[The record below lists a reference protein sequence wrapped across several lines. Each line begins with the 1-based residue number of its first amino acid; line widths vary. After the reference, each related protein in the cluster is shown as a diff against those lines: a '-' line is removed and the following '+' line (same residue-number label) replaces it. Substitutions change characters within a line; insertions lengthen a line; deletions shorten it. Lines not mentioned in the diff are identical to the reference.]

1 MARRIRSYHRNSSW
15 KFRSTP
21 YPLPS
26 YQRPISAEGSSKK
39 TSFTLERKDWKGAT
53 CPVCMEFPHNAVLLL
68 CSSHDKGCRPYMCA
82 TSCRFSNCLEQ
93 FKKAYAKT
101 TSLVESRIHDLPAW
115 KKCEVV
121 ELACPLCRGQVKGWT
136 VVEPARKYLNK
147 KRRSCMQDDCS
158 FIGSYKELRK
168 HMRSEHPC
176 AKPHVVDPV
185 LEQKWRNLEYQSE
198 RADVISTIR
207 SSMPRSV
214 ILGDY
219 VIDMDDSDYDTD
231 FDDDGDSGTDFD
243 DYNDDFF
250 DNANGIFGRR
260 NGRSIFTALMR
271 EAARHRRFR
280 RSRAGN
286 VREGSNSHLP
296 TVVDRAAR
304 DAAFSFRLE
313 EHDDDDGSAVGI
325 TRSERQRRRGLGRS
339 SVHGTRLL

>member
-1 MARRIRSYHRNSSW
+1 MARRIRSYHRNSSR

-21 YPLPS
+21 YPVPS
-26 YQRPISAEGSSKK
+26 YQRPISAERSSKK

-207 SSMPRSV
+207 SSMPRAV

-219 VIDMDDSDYDTD
+219 VIDMDDSDSD
-231 FDDDGDSGTDFD
+231 FDDDSDSGTDFD

-271 EAARHRRFR
+271 EAARNRRFR
-280 RSRAGN
+280 RSRVGN
-286 VREGSNSHLP
+286 AREGSNGHLP
-296 TVVDRAAR
+296 TIVDRASR
-304 DAAFSFRLE
+304 DAAFSYRLE
-313 EHDDDDGSAVGI
+313 EHDDDRSAVGI
-325 TRSERQRRRGLGRS
+325 TRSERQHRRSLGRS